1 MCDIIG
7 FLPPWKAFGSEPVYL
22 WLPSEVA
29 GGLPAHKPHW
39 DQRGPVHQPPPAGKQ
54 KDRPDQKQE
63 IPLLR

>member
-1 MCDIIG
+1 MCEII
-7 FLPPWKAFGSEPVYL
+7 FFSPWKAFGSEPIYL

-29 GGLPAHKPHW
+29 GGLSSYKPHW
-39 DQRGPVHQPPPAGKQ
+39 DQWCPLHQPPPSGKQ